1 MTSESAR
8 SPATC
13 TSYLRHKNRQSDFL
27 AAHRQTRRSCVLD
40 WTRRSPGLSLPE
52 IAAFQ
57 ATRARLYVNR
67 NLSRTAALQRVDNQ
81 YNELA
86 LRNHTLPGLYYI
98 NGDFANNCKRCILR
112 HKGIYLISTNI
123 GGQVR

>member
-13 TSYLRHKNRQSDFL
+13 TSYLKHKNRQSDFL

-40 WTRRSPGLSLPE
+40 WTRRSPGSSLPE
-52 IAAFQ
+52 ITAFQ
-57 ATRARLYVNR
+57 ATRARMYVMR

-98 NGDFANNCKRCILR
+98 TVMV
-112 HKGIYLISTNI
+112 ISPTTVSVVYYVTNLKAFTSSPP
-123 GGQVR
+123 

>member
-98 NGDFANNCKRCILR
+98 TVMV
-112 HKGIYLISTNI
+112 ISPTTVSVVYYVTNLKAFTSSPP
-123 GGQVR
+123 